1 MDSPLASMTLAVGAQ
16 KPDPDRIPRILLAN
30 LYPKQVWY
38 FMASFIALVS
48 AAHFLALL
56 HARVTRARVPPRAKE
71 GVGAP
76 LRHGVKWRRLPLAT
90 LNLFRTLAFRWSLTL
105 TLGGAY
111 TLNVADF
118 LLAGMYL
125 AVIFTWTFINSKN
138 TLGVRYDPKYWAN
151 RCAHIA
157 GSQLPLMTAFGMK
170 NNPISFLTGISF
182 DKLEHLHRVMARVIC
197 VMFWVHAAGRA
208 VLDLGDD
215 ASTYWFHIGVVG
227 ASALTLLCVLSVR
240 PLRARAYEYFLW
252 LHLGLGALALAGAWA
267 HAGEFGYASYIW
279 PAVFLWALDRALR
292 GVRIGLVNSGLF
304 PNLFATGPN
313 DNSKSTL
320 TSPAL
325 ITLLP
330 PSAHFLRI
338 TLPRAPPRFRWRAG
352 QSAYITFPSLYMGSV
367 TEAHPFTIAN
377 PPPDSSGEST
387 GGGEGGRELVF
398 ILRVRT
404 GFTRRLRE
412 AVLAS
417 TLPTSASAS
426 SASSATPDSR
436 NSNEEG
442 ASSIEGGKELEP
454 TLVARALID
463 GPYGAPPDVRGYE
476 RVVFVCGGSGVSFA
490 LPLFLSLVGAARG
503 ANPRCRRVVFVWAI
517 REPDQITWI
526 ADALLAALPSA
537 RNMGDELGIDIIVRL
552 HVTSAPE
559 DTQALDDDAS
569 LDDESA
575 LEKAV
580 VAEKVEADAVADSAD
595 TTDEKAAPILQNQ
608 NGGTK
613 AGKVDSAKT
622 RLLAH
627 PTVRL
632 VHGRPDLGAILGGEI
647 QGEGEGAVGV
657 CVCGTAELA
666 DGVRKALRAGMWA
679 RFLDVLRGGP
689 SVVLHVEGF
698 GSG

>member
-1 MDSPLASMTLAVGAQ
+1 MDSPALATMTLAVGAQ

-48 AAHFLALL
+48 AAHFAALL
-56 HARVTRARVPPRAKE
+56 HARVTRARVPPRVKE

-252 LHLGLGALALAGAWA
+252 LHLGLGALALAGAWV

-304 PNLFATGPN
+304 PGFLNVNSVAR
-313 DNSKSTL
+313 DSDSKSSL
-320 TSPAL
+320 TTTAH

-330 PSAHFLRI
+330 PHAHFLRI

-377 PPPDSSGEST
+377 PPPPRGEE
-387 GGGEGGRELVF
+387 GREGEEGGRELVF

-404 GFTRRLRE
+404 GFTGRLRE

-417 TLPTSASAS
+417 SAFASSPSSGVSSIEGAS
-426 SASSATPDSR
+426 SAS
-436 NSNEEG
+436 
-442 ASSIEGGKELEP
+442 IEGNKDAGKEP
-454 TLVARALID
+454 TLEARALID

-490 LPLFLSLVGAARG
+490 LPLFLSLVGAARTK
-503 ANPRCRRVVFVWAI
+503 NPRCRRVVFVWAI

-526 ADALLAALPSA
+526 ADALLAALPPTN
-537 RNMGDELGIDIIVRL
+537 NMGDDRELEIEIRL

-559 DTQALDDDAS
+559 DTQALDDDDS

-580 VAEKVEADAVADSAD
+580 VAEQVEADAVTDA
-595 TTDEKAAPILQNQ
+595 TVTDEKAAPVLQNQ
-608 NGGTK
+608 NQNGATK

-627 PTVRL
+627 PSVHL

-647 QGEGEGAVGV
+647 TSEARGAVGV